1 MRGIVSFICVI
12 TITQEFPY
20 VFDKWQIGGNNG
32 TENLLTEPT
41 FFQLGKRRISMWFIE
56 DNPEKASGDN

>member
-1 MRGIVSFICVI
+1 MSFICVI

-32 TENLLTEPT
+32 TENLLAESA
-41 FFQLGKRRISMWFIE
+41 FFQLVKQRISMLFIE